1 MLLCV
6 VLEHPWLLIP
16 SFGVLQNVSAL
27 EFAKNKD
34 LKKKKAKVLRKLKE
48 ELYPNGRKSIKS
60 LDF

>member
-34 LKKKKAKVLRKLKE
+34 LKKKK
-48 ELYPNGRKSIKS
+48 S
-60 LDF
+60 